1 MEGAGTMSKLVH
13 AFTAQDTLIKELSRD
28 IARNIQES
36 VRQKGRASLL
46 VSGGSTPKPLFETL
60 RQIDL
65 PWEKVTVGLCDER
78 WVDPS
83 NDASNETFV
92 KKHLLQDN
100 AARAQFVGMYT
111 DGVTA
116 ESAQDQCTRKLKESL
131 WPFDVTVLGMG
142 TDGHTASLFPHNY
155 NLERAFEANENMLC
169 IAIKPEGAPHVRMS
183 LTRSAILSSKHLYL
197 HFEGPEKRAVYQKVI
212 TGNDIYEYPVRAV
225 LQQDKTDIKVYFR

>member
-1 MEGAGTMSKLVH
+1 MSKFVH
-13 AFTAQDTLIKELSRD
+13 AFTSQSTLINELSRD
-28 IARNIQES
+28 IACNLQEG
-36 VRQKGRASLL
+36 VRQNGRASLL

-60 RQIDL
+60 SQIDL

-83 NDASNETFV
+83 DEASNEHFV
-92 KKHLLQDN
+92 KEHLLQGK
-100 AARAQFVGMYT
+100 AAKATFVGMYSK
-111 DGVTA
+111 GVTA
-116 ESAQDQCTRKLKESL
+116 ESAQQQCTQKLKELL

-155 NLERAFEANENMLC
+155 NLEKAFEAKENMLC
-169 IAIKPEGAPHVRMS
+169 IAIEPEGVPYVRMS

-212 TGNDIYEYPVRAV
+212 KGDDIYEYPVRAV
-225 LQQDKTDIKVYFR
+225 LQQEKTDIKVYFR